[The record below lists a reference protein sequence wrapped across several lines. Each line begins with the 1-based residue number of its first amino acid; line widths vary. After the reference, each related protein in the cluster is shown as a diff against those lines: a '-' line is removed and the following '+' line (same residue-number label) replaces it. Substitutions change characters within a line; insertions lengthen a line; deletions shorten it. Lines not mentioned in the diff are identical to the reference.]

1 MRCELLC
8 VLFALASGSALACQC
23 APTSLAERYDK
34 ASLAFVGST
43 TSDPSK
49 PGKYGQTISFQVS
62 RSLKGALRVG
72 SKVEIDPLF
81 GTECTAPFVP
91 GAQLLIFAFTQ
102 PKHTPI
108 VSACSVRTT
117 EPVSVEGQ
125 LVRPSPDVLEFLQSF
140 TRAGG

>member
-1 MRCELLC
+1 MRRVSLC
-8 VLFALASGSALACQC
+8 VLFTLASSSGLACQC
-23 APTSLAERYDK
+23 AQSSLAERYAK
-34 ASLAFVGST
+34 ASLVFVGST
-43 TSDPSK
+43 TSSPSE

-62 RSLKGALRVG
+62 RSLKGALAVG
-72 SKVEIDPLF
+72 SKVVIDPLF

-91 GAQLLIFAFTQ
+91 GAQLLLFAFSQ

-125 LVRPSPDVLEFLQSF
+125 LIKPSPDVLEFLQSF
-140 TRAGG
+140 SKTGA